1 MEKINAVI
9 TGVGGYVPDYILTN
23 EEISKM
29 VDTTDEWIMGRI
41 GIKERRILHEEGLG
55 TSYMARKAV
64 KQLMQR
70 TKSNPDD
77 IDLVIVATTTADY
90 HFPSTASILCE
101 RVKLKNAFAFDMQ
114 AVCSGFLYALETG
127 ANFIRSG
134 KYKKVIVVGADKMS
148 SVIDYTDRATCPIFG
163 DGAAAFMLEPTREGM
178 GVMDAV
184 LRTDGIGLPHL
195 LMKAGGSVT
204 PPTHETVD
212 RGEQFVY
219 QEGRAVY
226 KHAVTDMV
234 ESTEAV
240 MERNGLTMD
249 SIDYLVPHQA
259 NLRIIE
265 AIADRVKIAPEKL
278 LINIQKYGNT
288 SAASIPLCISEFE
301 HQLKKGD
308 KMVLTAFGA
317 GFTWGALY
325 LVWGYD
331 AQ

>member
-1 MEKINAVI
+1 M
-9 TGVGGYVPDYILTN
+9 
-23 EEISKM
+23 
-29 VDTTDEWIMGRI
+29 
-41 GIKERRILHEEGLG
+41 
-55 TSYMARKAV
+55 
-64 KQLMQR
+64 
-70 TKSNPDD
+70 
-77 IDLVIVATTTADY
+77 
-90 HFPSTASILCE
+90 
-101 RVKLKNAFAFDMQ
+101 
-114 AVCSGFLYALETG
+114 
-127 ANFIRSG
+127 
-134 KYKKVIVVGADKMS
+134 
-148 SVIDYTDRATCPIFG
+148 
-163 DGAAAFMLEPTREGM
+163 
-178 GVMDAV
+178 
-184 LRTDGIGLPHL
+184 
-195 LMKAGGSVT
+195 
-204 PPTHETVD
+204 
-212 RGEQFVY
+212 
-219 QEGRAVY
+219 Y